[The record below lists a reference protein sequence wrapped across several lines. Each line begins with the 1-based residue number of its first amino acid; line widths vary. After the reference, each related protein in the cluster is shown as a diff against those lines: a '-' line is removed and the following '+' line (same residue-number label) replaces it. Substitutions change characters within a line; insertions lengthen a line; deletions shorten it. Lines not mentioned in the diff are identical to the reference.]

1 VLLTGFRKSKMET
14 ITATAPFAFPNTC
27 RVKGLVHFV
36 TMKLLRFTMKAI
48 LQFKISTNPNI
59 WLALQFDNIVSNASG
74 SINLL
79 DMLKIT
85 EKVS

>member
-1 VLLTGFRKSKMET
+1 MLISVSSDLMNNFEAAPSHFLTLVESKDLY
-14 ITATAPFAFPNTC
+14 I
-27 RVKGLVHFV
+27 FV
-36 TMKLLRFTMKAI
+36 TMKLLRFTKKAI

-59 WLALQFDNIVSNASG
+59 WLDLQFDNIVSNASG